1 MQKWADGDGRRCN
14 SVIVQPLTSNLRFP
28 KGAFSSV
35 VVLPGDGGTFVG
47 LFVSPIDFQTVL
59 RYEAREFRAG

>member
-1 MQKWADGDGRRCN
+1 M
-14 SVIVQPLTSNLRFP
+14 IVQPLTSKLRS
-28 KGAFSSV
+28 KGTFFGGE
-35 VVLPGDGGTFVG
+35 VLPGDGGTFVG

>member
-1 MQKWADGDGRRCN
+1 M
-14 SVIVQPLTSNLRFP
+14 IVQPLTSKLRLP
-28 KGAFSSV
+28 KGTFFRGE
-35 VVLPGDGGTFVG
+35 VLPGDGGTFVG